1 MTIKIELSF
10 GGTSTALFNHFRSAA
25 QSAAQSYCSKWRP
38 AIVSWS
44 RVSAP
49 CGHTTVGWHRH
60 LKNPKKH
67 HKHRC
72 IYVVIRCA
80 NIFKRVT
87 YLFVFDAQTPII
99 AQLEATY
106 GGVASFNTRV
116 NKRVNE
122 NLSEW
127 SFKIRLSS
135 KLPQTRNI
143 LKKTPLTAVES
154 WW

>member
-1 MTIKIELSF
+1 MNSN
-10 GGTSTALFNHFRSAA
+10 GHH
-25 QSAAQSYCSKWRP
+25 
-38 AIVSWS
+38 IVNN

-72 IYVVIRCA
+72 ISVVIRCD
-80 NIFKRVT
+80 NISKTVT
-87 YLFVFDAQTPII
+87 YIFVFDAQTPII

-106 GGVASFNTRV
+106 GTMASFNTRV
-116 NKRVNE
+116 NKKVNE

-154 WW
+154 RW